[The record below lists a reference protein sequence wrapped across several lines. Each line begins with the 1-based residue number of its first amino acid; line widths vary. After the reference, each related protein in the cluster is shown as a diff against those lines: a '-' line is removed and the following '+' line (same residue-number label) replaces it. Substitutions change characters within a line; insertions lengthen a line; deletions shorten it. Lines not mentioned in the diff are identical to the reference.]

1 MFSWMEKRYMQ
12 TLNLLGELVRVNMAE
27 DQVLNLNKVTQLLKR
42 FYAS

>member
-1 MFSWMEKRYMQ
+1 MQ